1 MKFTIHQSS
10 RRGGRR
16 YNQDRLAYSY
26 SKNALLMVVAD
37 GMGGYSH
44 GDMAAQLAVKTLTA
58 AFQQMAIP
66 NLQDPDQFLRMQI
79 QKIHEAIH
87 HLAKQK
93 SLEEIPK
100 TTIVAGIV
108 QDDILYCAH
117 VGDSRLYHIR
127 QRQLLY
133 RTEDHS
139 IIQMMLKQGLVQ
151 PEEIARHPD
160 RNKIYNCLGGETPPT
175 IEISK
180 TRALRQGDIVLL
192 CSDGLW
198 GYLSD
203 ERILDILNNG
213 MGINVNIPSL
223 IDVAERLGGDNSDNI
238 SAAGMQWGNAL
249 EDALTI
255 STLHMPL
262 ENANTIMSPLTA
274 QDVDNH
280 DHAHQIADLTDDDI
294 DRAIAEI
301 QVAINRSKR

>member
-26 SKNALLMVVAD
+26 SKHALLMVVAD

-44 GDMAAQLAVKTLTA
+44 GEMAAQLAVKTLTA
-58 AFQQMAIP
+58 AFQQMAAP
-66 NLQDPDQFLRMQI
+66 SLLDPDHFLRMQI

-100 TTIVAGIV
+100 TTIVASIV
-108 QDDILYCAH
+108 QDDTLYCAH

-139 IIQMMLKQGLVQ
+139 IIQMMLKQGLVKAQ
-151 PEEIARHPD
+151 DMSKHPD

-175 IEISK
+175 IDISK
-180 TRALRQGDIVLL
+180 PRALHQGDIILL

-198 GYLSD
+198 GHLSD
-203 ERILDILNNG
+203 ERIVDILNNG
-213 MGINVNIPSL
+213 MSINQNIPGL
-223 IDVAERLGGDNSDNI
+223 IDTAERRGGDSSDNI
-238 SAAGMQWGNAL
+238 SAAGMQWGSSL

-262 ENANTIMSPLTA
+262 ENANTIMSPITGQA
-274 QDVDNH
+274 ASPDA
-280 DHAHQIADLTDDDI
+280 HALADLTEDDI